1 MKKVRDLMHQG
12 VELATPDT
20 PVTKLAKTMLEKDV
34 GAIPV
39 GKNGQLLGMVTDRDI
54 TIRAVANGK
63 DIAKLTAQ
71 DVMTKGVVCCRD
83 NDSIKNAIHTM
94 EAKQIRRLPVVDENS
109 QLVGMLSLG
118 DISQEMPDKF
128 AGEVMKSVA
137 AHHA

>member
-1 MKKVRDLMHQG
+1 MKVRDLMHRG
-12 VELATPDT
+12 IELASPDT
-20 PVTKLAKTMLEKDV
+20 PIAKLAKTMLEKDV

-54 TIRAVANGK
+54 TIRAVASGK
-63 DIAKLTAQ
+63 DIANLTAQ

-83 NDSIKNAIHTM
+83 SDNVKNAVHTM
-94 EAKQIRRLPVVDENS
+94 EAKQIRRLPVIDENS

-118 DISQEMPDKF
+118 DISQATSGKI
-128 AGEVMKSVA
+128 AREVMKAVS